1 MISNGYVSVFDKK
14 VFWSCGSRLFSSQVV
29 VTCDRLTV
37 DGIVA
42 NDWLILDESESDW
55 KSHAFAIAQSICL
68 IKKRLKV
75 YVCVTDFNL
84 CCLILCKVVDF
95 EC

>member
-1 MISNGYVSVFDKK
+1 M
-14 VFWSCGSRLFSSQVV
+14 
-29 VTCDRLTV
+29 
-37 DGIVA
+37 A

-55 KSHAFAIAQSICL
+55 KSHASAIAQSICL

-75 YVCVTDFNL
+75 YVCVTGFNL